1 MLLSLCWRGK
11 ELLRGGEKGR
21 GRERR
26 EMGVE
31 KMKDELKKEK
41 E

>member
-1 MLLSLCWRGK
+1 MKGREGR
-11 ELLRGGEKGR
+11 EVEKGMQVK

-26 EMGVE
+26 EEV
-31 KMKDELKKEK
+31 KEGS